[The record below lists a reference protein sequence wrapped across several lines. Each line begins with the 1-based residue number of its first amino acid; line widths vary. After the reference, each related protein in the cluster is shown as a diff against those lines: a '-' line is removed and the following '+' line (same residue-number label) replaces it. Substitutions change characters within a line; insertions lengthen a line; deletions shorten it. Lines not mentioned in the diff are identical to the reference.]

1 MTESLRVLLVDDDP
15 FTRVTLVTTLRS
27 LGYTVVGDAESVSA
41 GLRLSRIVQA
51 DVAVVDLDL
60 GEGPTGI
67 DLARRLRRDNPAL
80 AIVMLSTYEEPRL
93 MGHNL
98 PALPEGTVYVVKRT
112 ITEPQVLEKALQ
124 LAMNPAE
131 PARARRDSDTTGSS
145 TLAGLSDQQIEIMR
159 LIAAGLTNA
168 EIAKRRVIN
177 ERSVEKAIARLARH
191 FDLPASRE
199 TNQRVLISQMY
210 FQLTGAVR
218 ARQP

>member
-1 MTESLRVLLVDDDP
+1 
-15 FTRVTLVTTLRS
+15 
-27 LGYTVVGDAESVSA
+27 
-41 GLRLSRIVQA
+41 
-51 DVAVVDLDL
+51 
-60 GEGPTGI
+60 
-67 DLARRLRRDNPAL
+67 
-80 AIVMLSTYEEPRL
+80 
-93 MGHNL
+93 
-98 PALPEGTVYVVKRT
+98 
-112 ITEPQVLEKALQ
+112 
-124 LAMNPAE
+124 
-131 PARARRDSDTTGSS
+131 
-145 TLAGLSDQQIEIMR
+145 MR

>member
-1 MTESLRVLLVDDDP
+1 MTEPLRVLLVDDDP

-27 LGYTVVGDAESVSA
+27 LGCTVVGDAESVSA

-67 DLARRLRRDNPAL
+67 DLARRLRRDNPRL

-93 MGHNL
+93 MGHNQ
-98 PALPEGTVYVVKRT
+98 PALPEGTVYLVKRT
-112 ITEPQVLEKALQ
+112 ITDPEVLERALH
-124 LAMNPAE
+124 LAMNPDE
-131 PARARRDSDTTGSS
+131 QARVRGNPGNAGGSA
-145 TLAGLSDQQIEIMR
+145 LAGLSDQQIEIMR

-199 TNQRVLISQMY
+199 TNQRVLLSQMY
-210 FQLTGAVR
+210 FQLTGAVS

>member
-1 MTESLRVLLVDDDP
+1 MTEPLRVLLVDDDP

-27 LGYTVVGDAESVSA
+27 LGCTVVGDAESVSA
-41 GLRLSRIVQA
+41 GLRLSRVVQA

-67 DLARRLRRDNPAL
+67 DLARRLRRDNPRL

-93 MGHNL
+93 MGHNQ
-98 PALPEGTVYVVKRT
+98 PALPEGTVYLVKRT
-112 ITEPQVLEKALQ
+112 ITDPEVLERALH
-124 LAMNPAE
+124 LAMNPDEQAQVRGN
-131 PARARRDSDTTGSS
+131 PRNAGGSA
-145 TLAGLSDQQIEIMR
+145 LAGLSDQQIEIMR

-199 TNQRVLISQMY
+199 TNQRVLLSQMY

>member
-1 MTESLRVLLVDDDP
+1 MNESLRVLLVDDDP
-15 FTRVTLVTTLRS
+15 FTRVTLGSTLRS
-27 LGYTVVGDAESVSA
+27 LGCTVVGDAESVSA
-41 GLRLSRIVQA
+41 GLRLSRVVQA

-67 DLARRLRRDNPAL
+67 DLARRLRRDNPRL

-93 MGHNL
+93 MGHNQ
-98 PALPEGTVYVVKRT
+98 PALPEGTVYLVKRT
-112 ITEPQVLEKALQ
+112 ITEPEVLEKALH
-124 LAMNPAE
+124 LAMNPDE
-131 PARARRDSDTTGSS
+131 QARVRGNPGSTGG
-145 TLAGLSDQQIEIMR
+145 TALAGLSDQQIEIMR

-199 TNQRVLISQMY
+199 TNQRVLLSQMY